1 MHIYF
6 MLVSNFK
13 LVSIDGTNRLYSLW
27 HLDYYY
33 VSVRHDNLIKVYL
46 HVLGILAFHIDHASL
61 DLICTYWQK
70 RGEKNRQKCKCKKKK
85 KRNPEKKR
93 LFELFIYS

>member
-13 LVSIDGTNRLYSLW
+13 LVSIGDINRLYSLW

-46 HVLGILAFHIDHASL
+46 RVLGILAFHIDHASL
-61 DLICTYWQK
+61 GLICTYWK
-70 RGEKNRQKCKCKKKK
+70 KGEKNRQKCKCKKK
-85 KRNPEKKR
+85 RNSKKKR

>member
-1 MHIYF
+1 

-13 LVSIDGTNRLYSLW
+13 LVSIGDTNRLYSLW

-61 DLICTYWQK
+61 GLICTYWK
-70 RGEKNRQKCKCKKKK
+70 KGREKTKQKCKCKKKK
-85 KRNPEKKR
+85 SKKETIIR
-93 LFELFIYS
+93 IIYL